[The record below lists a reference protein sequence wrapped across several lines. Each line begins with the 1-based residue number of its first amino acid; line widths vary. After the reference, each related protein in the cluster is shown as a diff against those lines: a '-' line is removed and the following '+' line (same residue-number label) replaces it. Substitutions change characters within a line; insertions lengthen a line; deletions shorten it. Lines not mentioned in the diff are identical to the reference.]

1 MKKVTILTIL
11 ILLFSVTS
19 IGQLDKRY
27 WLVGGAG
34 SFYSYN
40 DDFTT
45 TGQSTVSGK
54 LTEVNLTGNIG
65 YFLFDKFAAGLRP
78 GINLIKSRGL
88 NTASSSTKDVAI
100 YVGPFTRYYFLN
112 KDKPFNILLD
122 VACQIGTYSTFAGTG
137 SFRNASVMCGSE
149 IFFNTST
156 SFEILLG
163 YLHQKK
169 AIKEGQPGF
178 SNERNGFHI
187 SIGFQIHLT
196 KN

>member
-1 MKKVTILTIL
+1 MKKMTSLTIL
-11 ILLFSVTS
+11 ILFLSFTS
-19 IGQLDKRY
+19 NGQLDKKY

-45 TGQSTVSGK
+45 TGQPTVSGK
-54 LTEVNLTGNIG
+54 LTEVNLSGNIG

-78 GINLIKSRGL
+78 GINSIKSRGL
-88 NTASSSTKDVAI
+88 NTASSSTKDVTF
-100 YVGPFTRYYFLN
+100 YVGPFARYYFLN

-122 VACQIGTYSTFAGTG
+122 GTYQIGTYSTFAGTG
-137 SFRNASVMCGSE
+137 TFRNASIMLGSE
-149 IFFNTST
+149 IFFNTSAG
-156 SFEILLG
+156 FEFLLG
-163 YLHQKK
+163 YLHRKK
-169 AIKEGQPGF
+169 AIEEGQPGF

-196 KN
+196 NN